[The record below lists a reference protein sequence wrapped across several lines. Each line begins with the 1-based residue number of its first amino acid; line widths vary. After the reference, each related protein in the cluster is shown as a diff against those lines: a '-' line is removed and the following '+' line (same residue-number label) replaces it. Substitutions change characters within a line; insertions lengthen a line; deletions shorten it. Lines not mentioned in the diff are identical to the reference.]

1 MNTLTILDYG
11 EGDWAGLYVNGK
23 FVFSSHSICLND
35 IKSHTPIEKIVEID
49 LDNYNNCQAY
59 LDDYG
64 DFPKDMSLSDFL
76 KIDLEGT
83 E

>member
-1 MNTLTILDYG
+1 MP
-11 EGDWAGLYVNGK
+11 
-23 FVFSSHSICLND
+23 C
-35 IKSHTPIEKIVEID
+35 EKIVEID